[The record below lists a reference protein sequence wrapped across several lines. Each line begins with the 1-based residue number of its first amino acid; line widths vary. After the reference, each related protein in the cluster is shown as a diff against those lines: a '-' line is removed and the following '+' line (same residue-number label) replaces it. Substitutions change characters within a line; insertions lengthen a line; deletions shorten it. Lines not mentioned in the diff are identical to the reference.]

1 VIGMASNLNGGAG
14 LGPGAAPR
22 LEVPSRSPLLIGFA
36 IAAVFLVV
44 VSLAWTRLR
53 GNSVTASSSGEA
65 RSTSPALAIDSE
77 PDPPDTA
84 EVILGEF
91 DSSNGTASPG
101 SMVHVSFKIAAV
113 TPASLA
119 SVLEQKLKTHQA
131 RIRQIVNTIVRSSS
145 LDDLNDPN
153 LATIK
158 RLIREEVNR
167 LLRKSCVNEIVITD
181 VRVFDD

>member
-1 VIGMASNLNGGAG
+1 MASNLNGGTG

-22 LEVPSRSPLLIGFA
+22 LDVPSRSPLLIGLA
-36 IAAVFLVV
+36 VAVVFLVV
-44 VSLAWTRLR
+44 ISLAWTRLR
-53 GNSVTASSSGEA
+53 GNSVAASAVGQA
-65 RSTSPALAIDSE
+65 DGTSTALAIDPE
-77 PDPPDTA
+77 PELPDTA
-84 EVILGEF
+84 EVSLGEF

-101 SMVHVSFKIAAV
+101 SIVHVSFKITAV
-113 TPASLA
+113 TPTSLD

-145 LDDLNDPN
+145 LEELNDPK

-158 RLIREEVNR
+158 RMIREEINR
-167 LLRKSCVNEIVITD
+167 LLRKSYVNEIVITD